1 MSEENFLQKIQK
13 MGQERFDICKECP
26 ELFTPTA
33 QCKKCGCFMKL
44 KVVIPNQKCPL
55 GKW

>member
-13 MGQERFDICKECP
+13 MGQERFD
-26 ELFTPTA
+26 LFTPTA

-44 KVVIPNQKCPL
+44 KVVIPNQKCPI

>member
-33 QCKKCGCFMKL
+33 QCKKCGCFMPI
-44 KVVIPNQKCPL
+44 KVRLRGLHCPID
-55 GKW
+55 KW

>member
-1 MSEENFLQKIQK
+1 MTKENFLQKIQK

-44 KVVIPNQKCPL
+44 KVVIPNQKCPI